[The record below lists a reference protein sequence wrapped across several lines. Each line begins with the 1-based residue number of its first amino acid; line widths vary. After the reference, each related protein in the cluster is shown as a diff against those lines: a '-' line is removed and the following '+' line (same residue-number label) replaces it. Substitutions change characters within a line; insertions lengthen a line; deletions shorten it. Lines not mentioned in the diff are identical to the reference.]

1 MDKKNISLPEGEVV
15 YVKYKQP
22 IGDIQAD
29 FKARGVI
36 YLGRCYK
43 ISIDN
48 KNSNGE
54 SISLRRIDERS
65 IFYIEKIKQA
75 DRTPLQQALLKS
87 LAKRRKTLEVKLNIE
102 FIE

>member
-1 MDKKNISLPEGEVV
+1 MDKKDIGYLEGEVV
-15 YVKYKQP
+15 YFIYKQP
-22 IGDIQAD
+22 IGDIKAD

-36 YLGRCYK
+36 HLWRFYK

-48 KNSNGE
+48 KNLNGE
-54 SISLRRIDERS
+54 SISLRHIDERS

-87 LAKRRKTLEVKLNIE
+87 LAERRKTLEVKLDIE
-102 FIE
+102 FEE